1 MVEEF
6 FDHGAVC
13 DIKFLAGIDVLE
25 FAFEGLKLFDEFS
38 DFIEMLFSDGVD
50 IVAWFF
56 GVFAKCEQLSDIV
69 YRES

>member
-1 MVEEF
+1 VVEEF

-13 DIKFLAGIDVLE
+13 DIEFLAGIDMLE
-25 FAFEGLKLFDEFS
+25 FALEGLKFFDEFS
-38 DFIEMLFSDGVD
+38 DFAEMLFSDGVD

-56 GVFAKCEQLSDIV
+56 GVSAKGEQLSDIV